1 MKKRITLEEFEAYCV
16 EKPPKD
22 VSFYTK
28 DQKWFSPFGSMICSL
43 TFPTIVAAPT
53 MHAVAVKSE
62 WGHIYFD
69 HVEFVM
75 IERRKPERGDV
86 AHLVCQHEG
95 SRRTYRLLL
104 NQM

>member
-1 MKKRITLEEFEAYCV
+1 MKKKITLSEFAEFC
-16 EKPPKD
+16 EIRRPKD
-22 VSFYTK
+22 VSFFAE
-28 DQKWFSPFGSMICSL
+28 DQKWFSPLGSMICSL
-43 TFPTIVAAPT
+43 TFPTILAVPD
-53 MHAVAVKSE
+53 MHAVALKSE

-95 SRRTYRLLL
+95 GRRTYRLLL

>member
-1 MKKRITLEEFEAYCV
+1 MKKKISLSEFAEFC
-16 EKPPKD
+16 EIRRPKD
-22 VSFYTK
+22 VSLYTE
-28 DQKWFSPFGSMICSL
+28 DQKWFSPLGSMICSL
-43 TFPTIVAAPT
+43 TFPTILAVPD
-53 MHAVAVKSE
+53 MHAVTLKSE

-95 SRRTYRLLL
+95 GRSTYRLLL

>member
-1 MKKRITLEEFEAYCV
+1 MKKKITLSEFAEFC
-16 EKPPKD
+16 KIRRPKD
-22 VSFYTK
+22 VSFFTE
-28 DQKWFSPFGSMICSL
+28 DQKWFSPLGSMICSL
-43 TFPTIVAAPT
+43 TFPTILAVPD
-53 MHAVAVKSE
+53 MHAVALKSE

-95 SRRTYRLLL
+95 GRRTYRLLM

>member
-1 MKKRITLEEFEAYCV
+1 MKKKITLSEFAEFC
-16 EKPPKD
+16 EIRRPKD
-22 VSFYTK
+22 VSFFTE
-28 DQKWFSPFGSMICSL
+28 DQKWFSPLGSMICSL
-43 TFPTIVAAPT
+43 TFPTILAVPD
-53 MHAVAVKSE
+53 MHAVALKSE

-95 SRRTYRLLL
+95 GRRTYRLLM

>member
-1 MKKRITLEEFEAYCV
+1 MKKKITLSEFAEFC
-16 EKPPKD
+16 EIRRPKD

-28 DQKWFSPFGSMICSL
+28 DQKWFSPLGSMICSL
-43 TFPTIVAAPT
+43 TFPTILASPNA
-53 MHAVAVKSE
+53 HAVALKSE